1 MGFRLLLGQ
10 GDHLGGWDG
19 MGTIRVEGGLLSHWC
34 LLHYSSSLKQV
45 LQVQV
50 GRACRCCGPS
60 SSMNLKISE
69 ESSSAFTVMLSLIH
83 I

>member
-34 LLHYSSSLKQV
+34 LLHYSS
-45 LQVQV
+45 
-50 GRACRCCGPS
+50 
-60 SSMNLKISE
+60 
-69 ESSSAFTVMLSLIH
+69 
-83 I
+83 